1 MDTETLDMD
10 LIGCQQPDRLKIMI
24 KKLLTI
30 MAAVLISAITLQ
42 AQLRNTSTRGMVGLG
57 QDQLIGG
64 FILDQTATVII
75 RGIGPSLTQ
84 YGVEGILQDPIL
96 ELYDSNSY
104 LIALNDDWQHP
115 QFFSQ
120 PQDFG
125 PLAPTNEFEAAIK
138 VTLPA
143 GNYTFILTGFGL
155 CTGRGLVEVYLQ

>member
-1 MDTETLDMD
+1 MKNLA
-10 LIGCQQPDRLKIMI
+10 LITAL
-24 KKLLTI
+24 
-30 MAAVLISAITLQ
+30 VLSFVASSH
-42 AQLRNTSTRGMVGLG
+42 AQLLNLSTRGNVGLG